1 MNDYNVQF
9 MMDYFLVSTV
19 ISADDEEQAERLA
32 EAWLSENGLEI
43 SKFKVIDIT
52 IEKQGEYVS

>member
-9 MMDYFLVSTV
+9 MMDYFVVSTV

-32 EAWLSENGLEI
+32 EAWLSENGLDI
-43 SKFKVIDIT
+43 NKFKVLDVT
-52 IEKQGEYVS
+52 VEHEGSFAA